1 MIRYLLL
8 FICFLPGL
16 TDLFAQNADTDSV
29 NPLDLKFH
37 RLAVRRFIFSNNIPL
52 SEFVPSEIVSFESMH
67 PAFAPSLSGKQQCDT
82 SFHAKS
88 NQGRLLLNK
97 ECGKIPASFYIGAV
111 NPYATYEIDIHS
123 LSYDGDKAAEVG
135 FELARLG
142 LKDRVQLFAKSSS
155 TENGIYLRIY
165 KDGNVEREVRYSST
179 IPNGKFTLRAQLYGH
194 SLGAF
199 IEQYGHTTYLG
210 YVSVKENFSSVID
223 FRSVQTAAE
232 STFNLISNLQGEAEI
247 SGARSFLS
255 TGIGQADIRLI
266 SYEDLSPYMDQNRL
280 WFTFSCR
287 GIDIF
292 QSAQG
297 ILSVDPSVFDVRFE
311 GMIVF
316 DHGDGLL
323 RNDYASHLF
332 YDRNTNE
339 WKAYACDFGGTA
351 NRELRSGSGL
361 ITATSSKDPRRGFS
375 VMKARRIETSN
386 IAGHNEDP
394 CIFYDTNAKKWRLL
408 TSVLTNRT
416 IVSGTFESDTWDGE
430 FTPVAEPIKM
440 NSTGTSIQKIGGKYY
455 AFMGGLGNLRA
466 HSYPD
471 LKLLGELNLDLQPH
485 WPKPAQRVWASLI
498 PLPEGFPYRYVLL
511 TMDRPNF
518 PGIKG
523 ANWSYGALYFYGANI
538 GY

>member
-165 KDGNVEREVRYSST
+165 KDGNVEREVKYSST

-194 SLGAF
+194 SL
-199 IEQYGHTTYLG
+199 
-210 YVSVKENFSSVID
+210 
-223 FRSVQTAAE
+223 
-232 STFNLISNLQGEAEI
+232 
-247 SGARSFLS
+247 
-255 TGIGQADIRLI
+255 
-266 SYEDLSPYMDQNRL
+266 
-280 WFTFSCR
+280 
-287 GIDIF
+287 
-292 QSAQG
+292 
-297 ILSVDPSVFDVRFE
+297 
-311 GMIVF
+311 
-316 DHGDGLL
+316 
-323 RNDYASHLF
+323 
-332 YDRNTNE
+332 
-339 WKAYACDFGGTA
+339 
-351 NRELRSGSGL
+351 
-361 ITATSSKDPRRGFS
+361 
-375 VMKARRIETSN
+375 
-386 IAGHNEDP
+386 
-394 CIFYDTNAKKWRLL
+394 
-408 TSVLTNRT
+408 
-416 IVSGTFESDTWDGE
+416 
-430 FTPVAEPIKM
+430 
-440 NSTGTSIQKIGGKYY
+440 
-455 AFMGGLGNLRA
+455 
-466 HSYPD
+466 
-471 LKLLGELNLDLQPH
+471 
-485 WPKPAQRVWASLI
+485 
-498 PLPEGFPYRYVLL
+498 
-511 TMDRPNF
+511 
-518 PGIKG
+518 
-523 ANWSYGALYFYGANI
+523 
-538 GY
+538 